1 METETTEFDAFWLE
15 YVRAHSHPLN
25 RKLHTIGMSLALA
38 CLVAGIFK
46 RRLSLLLLAPI
57 VGYGFAWSGHFF
69 VEKNTPKT
77 FSHPLYSLR
86 ASALLY
92 WKTLSGEM
100 EAEVERAR
108 QPEDRTEPSREEAP
122 AGAVN

>member
-1 METETTEFDAFWLE
+1 METEKQDFDAFWLE
-15 YVRAHSHPLN
+15 YVREHSHPLN
-25 RKLHTIGMSLALA
+25 RQLHVIGMSLALA

-57 VGYGFAWSGHFF
+57 VGYGFAWCGHFF

-77 FSHPLYSLR
+77 FSHPILSLK

-92 WKTLSGEM
+92 WKTLCGEM
-100 EAEVERAR
+100 DAEIERAQQER
-108 QPEDRTEPSREEAP
+108 TPAAPRTEDTTSA
-122 AGAVN
+122 AVN